1 MSAANL
7 AKVAN
12 DLATIATSALTAV
25 PGATVITVALSDA
38 QAIKDLIEQLLLA
51 IPPIDAPALDPT
63 DRAAADAA
71 AAAAEA
77 AKFPKG

>member
-1 MSAANL
+1 MTASNL
-7 AKVAN
+7 NKVVS

-25 PGATVITVALSDA
+25 PGATVISVALSDA
-38 QAIKDLIEQLLLA
+38 QAIKDLVEQLLLLM
-51 IPPIDAPALDPT
+51 PPIDAPALDPS

-77 AKFPKG
+77 AKFPKS